1 MRNIK
6 KIIMSSSFTIIVM
19 LISTLIAFLFSK
31 LVPESLVNVSLI
43 YILCLIIISR
53 YTTGYIY
60 GIIAS
65 LFCVV
70 FVNYC
75 FTFPYFELNFT
86 LTGYPITF
94 LAMLSISLITSTTTT
109 HMKKQAKILAER
121 EKQLMEADKEKMRAN
136 LLRAVSHDLRTP
148 LTSIIGT
155 LSSYLENEK
164 DYADDEKETLIH
176 NIYDDAN
183 WLLTM
188 VENLLSV
195 TRIQNNSTRLKKSLE
210 AVEEVIS
217 ESVSRLKKRIPNIQI
232 NVLVPDEFIM
242 IPIDAM
248 LIEQVIMNLLEN
260 AYIHSGSALP
270 IDLTV
275 FQSSESVSFHVR
287 DYGMGIEK
295 DKIDQYFDGIPI
307 TQALTADSKKGM
319 GIGLSICKTIIIAH
333 RGTIYAK
340 NHDNGAEFIFSL
352 PKEDN
357 SEKDL

>member
-1 MRNIK
+1 MSKEKSVMKNIL
-6 KIIMSSSFTIIVM
+6 FTFIAMV
-19 LISTLIAFLFSK
+19 ISTAIAAIFSK
-31 LVPESLVNVSLI
+31 LVPESLVNISLI

-75 FTFPYFELNFT
+75 FTYPYFEINFT

-94 LAMLSISLITSTTTT
+94 LAMLSISLITSTTTS
-109 HMKKQAKILAER
+109 HMIKQSQILAER

-148 LTSIIGT
+148 LTSITGT
-155 LSSYLENEK
+155 LSSYMENKSE
-164 DYADDEKETLIH
+164 YSEEEKENFLH
-176 NIYDDAN
+176 NIYDDAD

-195 TRIQNNSTRLKKSLE
+195 TRIQNNATNLKKSQE
-210 AVEEVIS
+210 AVEEVVS
-217 ESVSRLKKRIPNIQI
+217 ESVSRLKKRIPEIEI
-232 NVLVPDEFIM
+232 NVSVPEELILLPM
-242 IPIDAM
+242 DAM
-248 LIEQVIMNLLEN
+248 LIEQVIMNFLEN
-260 AYIHSGSALP
+260 AYIHSGSSLP

-275 FQSSESVSFHVR
+275 RESDHDVSFHVR
-287 DYGMGIEK
+287 DYGIGIDD
-295 DKIDQYFDGIPI
+295 DKIESLFDGIPS

-319 GIGLSICKTIIIAH
+319 GIGLSICKSIIIAH
-333 RGTIYAK
+333 HGTISAQ
-340 NHDNGAEFIFSL
+340 NHKNGAEFIFSL
-352 PKEDN
+352 PKEV
-357 SEKDL
+357 